1 MRRRWKEREAVK
13 RSWTDLPERTLQEIL
28 KHMLLS
34 EAAGPNCVTEELSV
48 GIGFLSDFWGKH
60 YLEEY
65 VPHGGSKIKF
75 VTGRAGSGKTHLLNL
90 LTLRAERLGYIS
102 VHISAREF
110 MLHDFREIYLE
121 ILRHVDWNALMEGCA
136 QHVLRE
142 LIPNADE
149 RPAGM
154 SVSDF
159 LISQRQLDVITRGE
173 LRDLIRKYFLNNPA
187 LDNNFGLC
195 CAQLVGDILGLA
207 TCEEETKSF
216 LLRWIYG
223 DKTLR
228 SAMLRAMGMAA
239 YGITKYNAR
248 HMLRSLCWLV
258 SFSGKP
264 GILVCVDHLETILN
278 LSGLDEMKYTSAR
291 RTNTYEIIRQ
301 LIDDIDSM
309 RNIMFVFAFNRE
321 LMDNE
326 KIGLPSYSALWMR
339 IQNEIVSSRFNA
351 FTDIANLDKLAEQE
365 YTADTLVEMTRRVAE
380 LTPELMER
388 FPDVSAE
395 ALWRRNGLGGLIP
408 ETVPSIWPRE
418 ITRGEAEKLIRD
430 YGVYGSVGLVR
441 QALRLSLGLKVLKEE
456 QEAEDGE
463 GGRTHA

>member
-1 MRRRWKEREAVK
+1 M
-13 RSWTDLPERTLQEIL
+13 DLPERTLQEIL
-28 KHMLLS
+28 KNILLS
-34 EAAGPNCVTEELSV
+34 EAAGANCVTEELSV
-48 GIGFLSDFWGKH
+48 GIQFLSEFWGKH

-65 VPHGGSKIKF
+65 IPHGGSKIKF

-90 LTLRAERLGYIS
+90 LSLRAEKIGYIS
-102 VHISAREF
+102 VSLSAREF

-121 ILRHVDWNALMEGCA
+121 ILRHVDLDGLMEGCA

-207 TCEEETKSF
+207 SCEEETRSF
-216 LLRWIYG
+216 LLQWIHG
-223 DKTLR
+223 DRTLKN
-228 SAMLRAMGMAA
+228 AMLRSMGMAA

-248 HMLRSLCWLV
+248 HMLRSLCWLI

-309 RNIMFVFAFNRE
+309 KNILFVFAFNRE

-339 IQNEIVSSRFNA
+339 IQNEIVSQRFNA
-351 FTDIANLDKLAEQE
+351 FTDIANLDKMAEQE
-365 YTADTLVEMTRRVAE
+365 YTADTLIEITRRTAA
-380 LTPELMER
+380 LLPEMMTL
-388 FPDVSAE
+388 FPDISAE
-395 ALWRRNGLGGLIP
+395 ALWRRNGLGALIP
-408 ETVPSIWPRE
+408 ETVPSEWPRT
-418 ITRGEAEKLIRD
+418 ITREEAEKLIRD
-430 YGVYGSVGLVR
+430 YTAYGSVGLAR
-441 QALRLSLGLKVLKEE
+441 QALRLAMGLKVLKNDH
-456 QEAEDGE
+456 EAKDGE
-463 GGRTHA
+463 GREPHA